1 VDDAGSG
8 QAADDPDVA
17 VQPDVTSDQPI
28 APLQEHSVGGQHTES
43 DNQKAEAA
51 SSDQSEAT
59 TQPPPD
65 PVAELLSGT
74 DDELIAAIQ
83 QAQAEADAAAALERW
98 SQRQNEL
105 QQIRDTAR
113 ARIGELRPRRMEL
126 LAELLLRKK
135 QVLRSE
141 DAAPL

>member
-28 APLQEHSVGGQHTES
+28 APLEEHSVGGQHTES
-43 DNQKAEAA
+43 DNQQAEAA

-83 QAQAEADAAAALERW
+83 QAQAEADAAAAALERW

-126 LAELLLRKK
+126 LAKLLLRKK
-135 QVLRSE
+135 HALRSQ
-141 DAAPL
+141 DGAL

>member
-1 VDDAGSG
+1 
-8 QAADDPDVA
+8 

-28 APLQEHSVGGQHTES
+28 APLEEHSVGGQHTES
-43 DNQKAEAA
+43 DNQQAEAA

-83 QAQAEADAAAALERW
+83 QAQAEADAAAAALERW
-98 SQRQNEL
+98 SQRQN
-105 QQIRDTAR
+105 
-113 ARIGELRPRRMEL
+113 EL

-135 QVLRSE
+135 QALRSQ
-141 DAAPL
+141 DGAL